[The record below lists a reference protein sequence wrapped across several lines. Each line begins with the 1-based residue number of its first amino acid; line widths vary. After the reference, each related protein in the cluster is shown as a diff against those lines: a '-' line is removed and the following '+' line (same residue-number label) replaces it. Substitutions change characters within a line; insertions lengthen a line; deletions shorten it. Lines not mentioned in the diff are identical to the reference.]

1 MSAANAKNAND
12 KPEIFGVCR
21 RLGDDF
27 GFHPNILRVALA
39 IGLVF
44 SIEGVVAAY
53 VAMGVIVLVSR
64 LLAPEAKRSAPVR
77 QDVAAPAAPR
87 ETVRAPEFQQAA

>member
-1 MSAANAKNAND
+1 MSATNATNATA

-27 GFHPNILRVALA
+27 GFHPTILRIALA
-39 IGLVF
+39 VGLVF

-53 VAMGVIVLVSR
+53 AAMGLIVLVSR
-64 LLAPEAKRSAPVR
+64 LLAPEAKRTATVR
-77 QDVAAPAAPR
+77 QDAPAPVVTR
-87 ETVRAPEFQQAA
+87 EAVRTPEFQQAA

>member
-1 MSAANAKNAND
+1 MSAANAKNASD

-27 GFHPNILRVALA
+27 GFHPNILRIALA
-39 IGLVF
+39 VGLVF

-53 VAMGVIVLVSR
+53 AAMGLIVLVSR
-64 LLAPEAKRSAPVR
+64 LLAPEAKRAAVR
-77 QDVAAPAAPR
+77 QDAPAPVVTR
-87 ETVRAPEFQQAA
+87 EAVRTPEFQQAA